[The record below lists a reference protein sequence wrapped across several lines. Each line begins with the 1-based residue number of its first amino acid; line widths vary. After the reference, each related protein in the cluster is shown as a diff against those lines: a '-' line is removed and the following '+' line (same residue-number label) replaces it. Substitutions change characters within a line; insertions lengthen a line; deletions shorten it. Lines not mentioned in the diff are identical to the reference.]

1 MKNINRKDAH
11 IYQQFRFMGYLALIG
26 VAIAFIKTLVV
37 QSKSLPL

>member
-1 MKNINRKDAH
+1 MKNTNRKDAH

-26 VAIAFIKTLVV
+26 IVIAFIKTIFT